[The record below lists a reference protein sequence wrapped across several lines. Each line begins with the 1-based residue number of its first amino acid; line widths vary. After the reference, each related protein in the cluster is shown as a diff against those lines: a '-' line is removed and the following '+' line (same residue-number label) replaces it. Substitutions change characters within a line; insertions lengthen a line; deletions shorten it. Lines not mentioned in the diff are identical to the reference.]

1 MFLFLSTCSHLLSYW
16 FFHIILLFFR
26 YVFAQLRL
34 VKKAWSKILYSK
46 YCILYITVHKCF
58 SHSSLPVERFSF
70 NVFWPGI
77 RVLIIIPQLKGN
89 IINKIRETGGC
100 LSFISDLL
108 LYVRHN
114 LSSVCV
120 FLSPC
125 VSLRLSQ
132 NDSQPYLGFLYDDL
146 LCMPSTAFWG
156 KPVICYYWIVV
167 IRPRLV
173 FGVKKH
179 PFLQNQNSFRG
190 VVENLWPFQ

>member
-1 MFLFLSTCSHLLSYW
+1 MFLFLSTCSYLLFYW

-100 LSFISDLL
+100 LSFISALL
-108 LYVRHN
+108 LFDISFLRYACLC
-114 LSSVCV
+114 LSVPFTKWLRFLIWRFVMHALHCV
-120 FLSPC
+120 FGKTS
-125 VSLRLSQ
+125 
-132 NDSQPYLGFLYDDL
+132 YLL
-146 LCMPSTAFWG
+146 LLNRS
-156 KPVICYYWIVV
+156 
-167 IRPRLV
+167 
-173 FGVKKH
+173 H
-179 PFLQNQNSFRG
+179 
-190 VVENLWPFQ
+190 